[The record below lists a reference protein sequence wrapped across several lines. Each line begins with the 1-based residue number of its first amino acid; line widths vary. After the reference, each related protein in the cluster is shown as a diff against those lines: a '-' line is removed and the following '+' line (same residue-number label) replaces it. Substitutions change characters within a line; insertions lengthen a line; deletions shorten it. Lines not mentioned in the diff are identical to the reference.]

1 MFRRRTDQVYATLQQ
16 VQRRITEATPGSG
29 TPNLEPKAP
38 LQSAFAPLHEALPAQ
53 RQQQAQQQAD
63 ASLPQ
68 APMPPR
74 GKFGM
79 HLSGQ
84 FAVTLIVLW
93 IASCVLCFV
102 LGQHERERRT
112 PPAAT
117 TFAAGDAG
125 NRDAPDPAKSAV
137 KPLGDHVLVLTSENT
152 FSADLERAYQD
163 RAVQLNDI
171 MLKNASRGWKPFFGV
186 RRPTNGGLQLVFG
199 EVAPGVFGVNKK
211 DFEDFA
217 RLMAQPKGGGYASA
231 KWVPL
236 N

>member
-29 TPNLEPKAP
+29 TPNLEAKAP
-38 LQSAFAPLHEALPAQ
+38 LQPTFAPLHEALPAQ
-53 RQQQAQQQAD
+53 RQLAQQQTEA
-63 ASLPQ
+63 AALAPPQ
-68 APMPPR
+68 PAPR
-74 GKFGM
+74 GRGM
-79 HLSGQ
+79 YLSGQ

-102 LGQHERERRT
+102 LGQHERERRA
-112 PPAAT
+112 PAAAAA
-117 TFAAGDAG
+117 FAAGDAG
-125 NRDAPDPAKSAV
+125 HRDAPADPPKTAI
-137 KPLGDHVLVLTSENT
+137 KPLGEHLLVLTSENAFT
-152 FSADLERAYQD
+152 PELERMYRD
-163 RAVQLNDI
+163 RADQLNDI
-171 MLKNASRGWKPFFGV
+171 MNKNASRGWKPYFGV
-186 RRPTNGGLQLVFG
+186 RRPTSGGLQLVFG
-199 EVAPGVFGVNKK
+199 EVAEGVYGVNKK